1 MRGKFGQKT
10 ENKYQKLEIHIS
22 KPEKKTYHVSRIP
35 FRGDYTMA
43 EATNPLFSSNF
54 FFFMVSSPPISN
66 CITHKKRNVT
76 SKNRQSSKFTGKLSN
91 HAKVLEHINFKM
103 FSTSIHFFFGKEKVL
118 KMKRRSG
125 EMGLGPL
132 GYAIREIPCCDQ

>member
-1 MRGKFGQKT
+1 MRGEFEQKT

-54 FFFMVSSPPISN
+54 LFLFFMVSSPPISN
-66 CITHKKRNVT
+66 CKHTK
-76 SKNRQSSKFTGKLSN
+76 S
-91 HAKVLEHINFKM
+91 AM
-103 FSTSIHFFFGKEKVL
+103 
-118 KMKRRSG
+118 
-125 EMGLGPL
+125 
-132 GYAIREIPCCDQ
+132 